1 MGQAGNAGTPLITKK
16 IAQITSIIAQY
27 SKIFLLQFP
36 LVKYRLLQ
44 LELGLRVKFTIS
56 IRETFLLILLKFTQ
70 ILFYVFEILK
80 QIYLRFSIFF

>member
-36 LVKYRLLQ
+36 LDKYRLLQ
-44 LELGLRVKFTIS
+44 LEFGLRVNFFIS
-56 IRETFLLILLKFTQ
+56 IRGRDTVYTE
-70 ILFYVFEILK
+70 ILFYVFEI
-80 QIYLRFSIFF
+80 QIYIRFSIFF